1 MEIIVRGKKIEIE
14 DILGHKLE
22 KAGVTFS
29 EREIKDL
36 LIPVLTTGDL
46 SDGFTVPKVSE
57 WIDGASEE
65 EIAEKINRGMKV
77 MYQVL
82 NNIE

>member
-14 DILGHKLE
+14 DVMGKKLE
-22 KAGVTFS
+22 KTGFTFR

-57 WIDGASEE
+57 WIDEASEE
-65 EIAEKINRGMKV
+65 ELAEKINRGMKV
-77 MYQVL
+77 MYQAI
-82 NNIE
+82 NSME

>member
-14 DILGHKLE
+14 DVMGKKLE
-22 KAGVTFS
+22 KTGFTFS

-46 SDGFTVPKVSE
+46 SDGFKVPKVSE
-57 WIDGASEE
+57 WIDEASEE
-65 EIAEKINRGMKV
+65 ELAEKINRGMKV
-77 MYQVL
+77 MYQTI
-82 NNIE
+82 NNME